1 MEWRESVKVYSSP
14 ESQRRMTATMRLMP
28 RPDKDIYSETEAS
41 EFLGL
46 SVDRL
51 HLLLSENVFND
62 GSPWPPSLSFRPS
75 DLILLEFWN
84 KSMGDKKVVRMP
96 KR

>member
-1 MEWRESVKVYSSP
+1 MP
-14 ESQRRMTATMRLMP
+14 LMM
-28 RPDKDIYSETEAS
+28 RPDKDTYSETEAS
-41 EFLGL
+41 QYLGL

-62 GSPWPPSLSFRPS
+62 GSPRPENITFRPS

-84 KSMGDKKVVRMP
+84 KTMGDKKVVKMP

>member
-1 MEWRESVKVYSSP
+1 MP
-14 ESQRRMTATMRLMP
+14 LML
-28 RPDKDIYSETEAS
+28 RPDKDSYSEIEAS
-41 EFLGL
+41 KFLGL

-62 GSPWPPSLSFRPS
+62 GSSRPENLTFRPS

>member
-1 MEWRESVKVYSSP
+1 M
-14 ESQRRMTATMRLMP
+14 RMML
-28 RPDKDIYSETEAS
+28 RPDKDSYSETEAS
-41 EFLGL
+41 QTLGL

-62 GSPWPPSLSFRPS
+62 GSVRPENLTFRPS
-75 DLILLEFWN
+75 DLILLEFWH
-84 KSMGDKKVVRMP
+84 KSMGDKKIVRMP